1 MCACIKCWCS
11 GFTGRVGARALLL
24 GSGARV
30 GDEWEPGVWRTSCI
44 MTDARTGAIMGMVAG
59 AKAMA
64 LDERASIFRSE
75 GEFAIGVRLLQW
87 IGRANLITLQGFGQR
102 LRALSRKLRIS
113 SRGGVPGAAT
123 YVCNRRG

>member
-11 GFTGRVGARALLL
+11 GFGRVRARALLL

-44 MTDARTGAIMGMVAG
+44 TTDARTGAIMGMVAG

-75 GEFAIGVRLLQW
+75 GECNRVRLQVDRES
-87 IGRANLITLQGFGQR
+87 GGSFATLQGRRRDCVHFR
-102 LRALSRKLRIS
+102 VNYAFLR
-113 SRGGVPGAAT
+113 
-123 YVCNRRG
+123 